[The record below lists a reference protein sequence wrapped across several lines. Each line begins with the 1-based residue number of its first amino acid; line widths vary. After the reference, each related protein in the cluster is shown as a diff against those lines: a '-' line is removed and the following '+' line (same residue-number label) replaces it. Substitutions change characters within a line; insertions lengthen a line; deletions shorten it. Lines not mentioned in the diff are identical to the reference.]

1 MSIFFISSWI
11 ERLVFSPTL
20 RLHFQQNRF
29 ISTVCIFSCIRLKHG
44 VWLFTRRFIP
54 TKLVNEIVSEI
65 RLGVCLNCR
74 QTMLL
79 SIDQAASRIPA
90 RRIWLYHCLTWKLF
104 CVDVYERICRCSR
117 RQIGRPFK
125 CMIFPLNARRLHRH
139 RWSLCQ
145 FYESKYGSSNAALC
159 VAHNSELGS
168 FIMLLGVHIIVE

>member
-11 ERLVFSPTL
+11 ERLVFSATF

-29 ISTVCIFSCIRLKHG
+29 ISTVRIFLRIRLKHG

-79 SIDQAASRIPA
+79 LSIDQAASRIPA

-104 CVDVYERICRCSR
+104 CVDVYSAYADALEGRLDVHLNAWFFSLKCTLSAPPSLILMPILRIEIWIERRCS
-117 RQIGRPFK
+117 
-125 CMIFPLNARRLHRH
+125 
-139 RWSLCQ
+139 LC
-145 FYESKYGSSNAALC
+145 SS
-159 VAHNSELGS
+159 
-168 FIMLLGVHIIVE
+168 